1 MMYARLAVNGIRKN
15 RKTYVPYFCTCT
27 IMVMIFYIVSCLS
40 QDSVIRQMRGGE
52 MLQMLLNFGTVV
64 VGIFSLI
71 FLFYT
76 NSFLIRRRKREFGLY
91 NILGMGKINIAR
103 ILIWETLLLWMSA
116 LVLGLGLGIL
126 FSKLC
131 QLLATAM
138 LGGQVSY
145 HFTVQPNAIVMTF
158 SVFAPIFLLI
168 LLNALRQIS
177 VSKPVELLHSSAV
190 GEKAPKANFILAIL
204 GAAILAAAYY
214 LAVTIQ
220 DPVEA
225 LAWFFIAVILV
236 IIATYMLFIAGSVA
250 ICKLLQWCKGY
261 YYKTNHFISVSSM
274 LYRMKRNGAGLASI
288 CILCTMV
295 LVTVSTTVCLYIG
308 TESSLRLR
316 YPRNITIDM
325 QSQENT
331 QNVQNIVHETLSD
344 KGAAPEN
351 EISYRYLGFSGKLEG
366 DGAITLDR
374 AKFVGDNIVFSE
386 LRSIYFIPVE
396 DYNKL
401 MGTSYALEEGEVLL
415 SVSDN
420 RFPYDKLQI
429 GDYCTYNITNR
440 VDFVRTGD
448 DVSTIVSTLYVIV
461 PTVEELLGL
470 QQYQAGF
477 YEENASELSYYLGFD
492 LDCDDKEQIEIYQA
506 IDQRLEALEGEDEI
520 SFRVES
526 IANERADYIG
536 LNGGLFFLGI
546 LLGFTFLLG
555 AVLIMYYKQITEGYE
570 DQDRFE
576 ILQKVGM
583 TRGEIRRSINS
594 QVLTVFFL
602 PLIAA
607 GIHVCFAFHMV
618 SLLMRMLGLVDV
630 KLFGYVIAGC
640 FGLFA
645 VFYVAMYMATS
656 RSYFGIVSG
665 RERRRRHGVS
675 G

>member
-1 MMYARLAVNGIRKN
+1 M
-15 RKTYVPYFCTCT
+15 
-27 IMVMIFYIVSCLS
+27 
-40 QDSVIRQMRGGE
+40 
-52 MLQMLLNFGTVV
+52 
-64 VGIFSLI
+64 
-71 FLFYT
+71 
-76 NSFLIRRRKREFGLY
+76 
-91 NILGMGKINIAR
+91 
-103 ILIWETLLLWMSA
+103 
-116 LVLGLGLGIL
+116 
-126 FSKLC
+126 
-131 QLLATAM
+131 
-138 LGGQVSY
+138 
-145 HFTVQPNAIVMTF
+145 
-158 SVFAPIFLLI
+158 
-168 LLNALRQIS
+168 
-177 VSKPVELLHSSAV
+177 
-190 GEKAPKANFILAIL
+190 
-204 GAAILAAAYY
+204 
-214 LAVTIQ
+214 
-220 DPVEA
+220 
-225 LAWFFIAVILV
+225 
-236 IIATYMLFIAGSVA
+236 
-250 ICKLLQWCKGY
+250 
-261 YYKTNHFISVSSM
+261 
-274 LYRMKRNGAGLASI
+274 
-288 CILCTMV
+288 
-295 LVTVSTTVCLYIG
+295 
-308 TESSLRLR
+308 
-316 YPRNITIDM
+316 
-325 QSQENT
+325 
-331 QNVQNIVHETLSD
+331 
-344 KGAAPEN
+344 
-351 EISYRYLGFSGKLEG
+351 
-366 DGAITLDR
+366 
-374 AKFVGDNIVFSE
+374 
-386 LRSIYFIPVE
+386 
-396 DYNKL
+396 
-401 MGTSYALEEGEVLL
+401 
-415 SVSDN
+415 
-420 RFPYDKLQI
+420 
-429 GDYCTYNITNR
+429 
-440 VDFVRTGD
+440 DFVRTGD

-583 TRGEIRRSINS
+583 TRGEIRKSINS